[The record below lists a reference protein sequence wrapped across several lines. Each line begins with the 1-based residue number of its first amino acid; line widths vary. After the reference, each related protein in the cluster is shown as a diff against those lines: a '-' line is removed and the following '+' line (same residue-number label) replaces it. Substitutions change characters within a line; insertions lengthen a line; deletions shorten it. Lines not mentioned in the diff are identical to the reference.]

1 MAVDESLDSRGDMSA
16 TSPDVVTLTLPAGA
30 EFVNVARIVVGG
42 FAARNDLSYESLDDL
57 QLAVESILCEP
68 AYSATPDLTL
78 EVTIAEQQVEV
89 AIGPVDDEALR
100 SDLNVTDGSLGLG
113 LVLDAVVDGVG
124 IEERDGTRWL
134 RLAKRVP
141 APEKRT

>member
-1 MAVDESLDSRGDMSA
+1 MLGSLHPSSRTLLAVLAFVAAVWAEESLAAGGG
-16 TSPDVVTLTLPAGA
+16 SPRLHVHNVHLMVTP
-30 EFVNVARIVVGG
+30 E
-42 FAARNDLSYESLDDL
+42 
-57 QLAVESILCEP
+57 
-68 AYSATPDLTL
+68 LTL

-100 SDLNVTDGSLGLG
+100 SDLNVTEGSLGLG

>member
-78 EVTIAEQQVEV
+78 AVTIAEQQVEV

-124 IEERDGTRWL
+124 IEERDCTRWL